1 MKIQKIERGI
11 HTVELYAKNLKYTQV
26 QKVIDRQSSEG
37 RIYIHEKNFYGI
49 DRYAE
54 FQCGVTKVLAHQSH
68 DKSNGVGFIFS
79 PSSFLEGEDIP
90 AALYEPD
97 ESSCKE
103 ILNGMKLL
111 MREIGLETNR
121 HKLVVEPKQLS
132 LSQMDLTMNI
142 WFDKETDLTEIIRLF
157 RKGNIPPGFKRHSCG
172 RKGEKD
178 ADSYCFVMKSKSI
191 TFKVYAKI
199 HELKQTGRCP
209 FDLWN
214 KNILRIEVS
223 LKRKEFL
230 RKLGLKKDDS
240 LYKMMQTGYDS
251 LESVLVDYIQK
262 IFPCSGKHVRF
273 RDAKKAVQA
282 ADLRPIHKE
291 QMPFLLHKTS
301 KGKGLDI
308 ALQKLKKKYKI
319 KDKRTVD
326 KLLAKFD
333 ELGINPIALRN
344 SSSYR
349 ELPIPLS
356 MVRDRMK

>member
-111 MREIGLETNR
+111 MREIGLETNH

-142 WFDKETDLTEIIRLF
+142 WFDKETDLSEIIQLF
-157 RKGNIPPGFKRHSCG
+157 QNGNVPPGFKRHSCA
-172 RKGEKD
+172 KNGEND
-178 ADSYCFVMKSKSI
+178 ADLYCFVMKSRSI
-191 TFKVYAKI
+191 TFKVYDKI
-199 HELKQTGRCP
+199 HELKQIGRCP
-209 FDLWN
+209 TDLWN

-251 LESVLVDYIQK
+251 LASVLVDYMQK
-262 IFPCSGKHVRF
+262 IFPCSGKHIHF
-273 RDAKKAVQA
+273 HDAKKAVQS
-282 ADLRPIHKE
+282 ADLGPKHKK
-291 QMPFLLHKTS
+291 QMLYLLHKTS
-301 KGKGLDI
+301 EDESLDT
-308 ALQKLKKKYKI
+308 ALQNLKKKYKI

-326 KLLAKFD
+326 KLFAKFD

-344 SSSYR
+344 SSLYR
-349 ELPIPLS
+349 ELPLPLG